1 MANADVSPLPALV
14 RRLADEGISIS
25 TLAEERL
32 RDPRCVQKL
41 YELETVLRED
51 DPARSQLALPA
62 YNAREALM
70 WLEMPYVIPDAYFI
84 AKHGDEYIGVSDVS
98 LFEAMP
104 GGLTHGFTGVRRD
117 YRRRGLAT
125 ALKLNGIIYAQTN
138 GYGIIQSFNRPQQ
151 TAIRALN
158 EKLEFK
164 LTFESL
170 MLETCLRTVV
180 AVDPRVYDEFIGQY
194 HDDKRPDLDIIVR
207 NEARRLTLE
216 CIGQKVEL
224 FPTSETTY
232 FIKQFYGEVA
242 FHRDERGNVDYL
254 DFEMRVPNSAPSEPV
269 HALKIA

>member
-1 MANADVSPLPALV
+1 
-14 RRLADEGISIS
+14 
-25 TLAEERL
+25 
-32 RDPRCVQKL
+32 
-41 YELETVLRED
+41 
-51 DPARSQLALPA
+51 
-62 YNAREALM
+62 
-70 WLEMPYVIPDAYFI
+70 
-84 AKHGDEYIGVSDVS
+84 
-98 LFEAMP
+98 
-104 GGLTHGFTGVRRD
+104 
-117 YRRRGLAT
+117 LAT
-125 ALKLNGIIYAQTN
+125 ALKLHGIVYAQTN

-158 EKLEFK
+158 EKLGFK
-164 LTFESL
+164 LTRESSI
-170 MLETCLRTVV
+170 LETCLRSVV
-180 AVDPRVYDEFIGQY
+180 AVDPRVYDEFAGQY

-207 NEARRLTLE
+207 NESGRLTLE